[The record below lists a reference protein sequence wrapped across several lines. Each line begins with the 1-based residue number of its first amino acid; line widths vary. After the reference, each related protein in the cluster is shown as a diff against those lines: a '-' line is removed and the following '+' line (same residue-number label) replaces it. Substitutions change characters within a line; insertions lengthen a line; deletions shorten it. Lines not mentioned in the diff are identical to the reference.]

1 MNLTATDL
9 DGIEASYYALLF
21 RRHREINSGR
31 GGSFWEI
38 RHDVPGTGYLALV
51 SLEDILEKARRL
63 GPDQRLTN
71 RYYHFSASTM
81 RDRLER
87 LRYWTDMA

>member
-1 MNLTATDL
+1 MHLTDADL
-9 DGIEASYYALLF
+9 DGIEASYHALIF
-21 RRHREINSGR
+21 RRNREMNTGR

-38 RHDVPGTGYLALV
+38 RNDVPGTGYLALA
-51 SLEDILEKARRL
+51 SLENILEKAKRL
-63 GPDQRLTN
+63 GQDQRLTN
-71 RYYHFSASTM
+71 RYYQFSASTM

>member
-1 MNLTATDL
+1 M
-9 DGIEASYYALLF
+9 
-21 RRHREINSGR
+21 
-31 GGSFWEI
+31 
-38 RHDVPGTGYLALV
+38 PGTGYLALV